1 MRFFRLAIF
10 LSVTTILG
18 LGAVVMP
25 SSFAV
30 ADVNDPARDLRVQL
44 RDGLKASRDA
54 EYAFVDRVVLMVEEK
69 RLPLDMV
76 DSIYTYARNRN
87 PRIPFPYFERALRLV
102 AAQKGIQID

>member
-1 MRFFRLAIF
+1 MSFFRFALW
-10 LSVTTILG
+10 LILVATLN
-18 LGAVVMP
+18 LGAFNQPP
-25 SSFAV
+25 SVAW

-76 DSIYTYARNRN
+76 DAMYTYARNRN
-87 PRIPFPYFERALRLV
+87 PRIPFPYFERSLRLV
-102 AAQKGIQID
+102 AAQKGIRID